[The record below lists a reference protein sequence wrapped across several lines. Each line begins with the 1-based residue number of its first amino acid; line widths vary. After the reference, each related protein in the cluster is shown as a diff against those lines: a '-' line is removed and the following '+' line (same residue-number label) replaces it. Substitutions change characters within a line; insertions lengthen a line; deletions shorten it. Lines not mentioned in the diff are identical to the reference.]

1 MLYSFYKTLT
11 WIIRVTIKA
20 FLVLFI
26 VISIYLCFCS
36 LIRNYEKFET
46 KKLFSTHYDYFIDS
60 LDQSSKKVS
69 IFNSEKQI
77 IVSDEL
83 LSLGIAE
90 IYIIH
95 YNMYFELNNRVLW
108 MFPQGILYAKNFS
121 EIPDWYITERIRE
134 NWYYYRISS

>member
-1 MLYSFYKTLT
+1 MLYSFYKTLI

-26 VISIYLCFCS
+26 VVSIYLCFCS

-69 IFNSEKQI
+69 IFNSEKI
-77 IVSDEL
+77 GLAEWNRFDDAGSITIGIFLILLAVVVRYGAEL
-83 LSLGIAE
+83 E
-90 IYIIH
+90 H
-95 YNMYFELNNRVLW
+95 KTRT
-108 MFPQGILYAKNFS
+108 K
-121 EIPDWYITERIRE
+121 
-134 NWYYYRISS
+134 